1 MKIYAFEVRGDER
14 KDFEAVKKELDIE
27 LECTPEGLT
36 LENAGLADGC
46 DGVTVLGQYHYGK
59 EMLDDLKERGVRY
72 LATRTIGYN
81 HIDIAYAKKIGIHVC
96 NAVYGP
102 NGVADYTVMMILLC
116 LRHYKPALWRTNV
129 NDYSLEGLQ
138 GRELKDLT
146 VGILGT
152 GRIGYTV
159 MKNLS
164 GFGCRLLAY
173 DVYQNDAVKEIAEY
187 VDLDT
192 IYKECDVISLHM
204 PLMDAAY
211 HLVNKESIAK
221 MKENVVL
228 INCARGELMKI
239 EDLIEGI
246 ENKKIGA
253 LGLDCME
260 YEERIIHQN
269 LKKDI
274 ISNREMAYLRQFPNV
289 VHTQH
294 MAFYTDAAV
303 RSMVYGSIRG
313 ICDMH
318 QGKEIAN
325 QLS

>member
-14 KDFEAVKKELDIE
+14 EYFAAIKDKMNIE
-27 LECTPEGLT
+27 LECTEAGLT
-36 LENAGLADGC
+36 MENIDLVNGC
-46 DGVTVLGQYHYGK
+46 TGITVLGQYQYR
-59 EMLDDLKERGVRY
+59 ENMLGALKERGVRY
-72 LATRTIGYN
+72 LATRTIGFN
-81 HIDIAYAKKIGIHVC
+81 HIDIACAKEIGIHVC
-96 NAVYGP
+96 NVEYGP

-116 LRHYKPALWRTNV
+116 LRNYKPALWRTNV

-152 GRIGYTV
+152 GRIGCTV
-159 MKNLS
+159 LKNLS

-173 DVYQNDAVKEIAEY
+173 DVFENDSAKEMAEY
-187 VDLDT
+187 VDLET
-192 IYKECDVISLHM
+192 IYRECDVISLHM
-204 PLMDAAY
+204 PLLESTY
-211 HLVNKESIAK
+211 HLINKDTIAK
-221 MKENVVL
+221 MKKDVIL

-239 EDLIEGI
+239 EDLIDGI
-246 ENKKIGA
+246 ENRQIGA

-260 YEERIIHQN
+260 YEEGIVHQD

-274 ISNREMAYLRQFPNV
+274 ISNRQMAYLRQFPNV

-303 RSMVYGSIRG
+303 RSMVYGSIEG
-313 ICDMH
+313 ICNMY
-318 QGKEIAN
+318 QGKN
-325 QLS
+325 MKTQLC

>member
-1 MKIYAFEVRGDER
+1 
-14 KDFEAVKKELDIE
+14 
-27 LECTPEGLT
+27 
-36 LENAGLADGC
+36 
-46 DGVTVLGQYHYGK
+46 
-59 EMLDDLKERGVRY
+59 
-72 LATRTIGYN
+72 
-81 HIDIAYAKKIGIHVC
+81 
-96 NAVYGP
+96 
-102 NGVADYTVMMILLC
+102 
-116 LRHYKPALWRTNV
+116 
-129 NDYSLEGLQ
+129 
-138 GRELKDLT
+138 
-146 VGILGT
+146 
-152 GRIGYTV
+152 

-204 PLMDAAY
+204 PLMDATY

-260 YEERIIHQN
+260 YEEGIIHQN

-318 QGKEIAN
+318 QGKEITN

>member
-1 MKIYAFEVRGDER
+1 MKIAAFEVRKDER
-14 KDFEAVKKELDIE
+14 ENFQEIKEALQIE
-27 LECTPEGLT
+27 LECRSEMLT
-36 LENAGLADGC
+36 MENIDSVNGC
-46 DGVTVLGQYHYGK
+46 TGVTILGQYRYGK
-59 EMLDDLKERGVRY
+59 EMLDALKERGVDY
-72 LATRTIGYN
+72 LATRTVGYN
-81 HIDIAYAKKIGIHVC
+81 HIDIEYAKQIGLHVC
-96 NAVYGP
+96 NVAYGP

-116 LRHYKPALWRTNV
+116 LRNYKPALWRTNV
-129 NDYSLEGLQ
+129 NDFSLEGLQ

-152 GRIGYTV
+152 GRIGCAV
-159 MKNLS
+159 LKNLS

-173 DVYQNDAVKEIAEY
+173 DVRENEAAKEIAEY
-187 VDLDT
+187 VDLET

-204 PLMDAAY
+204 PLMESTY
-211 HLVNKESIAK
+211 HLIDKEVIK
-221 MKENVVL
+221 RMKEGVVL

-246 ENKKIGA
+246 ENKHIGA

-260 YEERIIHQN
+260 YEEGIVHQN
-269 LKKDI
+269 LKIDI

-289 VHTQH
+289 IHTQH

-303 RSMVYGSIRG
+303 KSMVYGSIQG
-313 ICDMH
+313 ICDMY
-318 QGKEIAN
+318 QGKTIGN